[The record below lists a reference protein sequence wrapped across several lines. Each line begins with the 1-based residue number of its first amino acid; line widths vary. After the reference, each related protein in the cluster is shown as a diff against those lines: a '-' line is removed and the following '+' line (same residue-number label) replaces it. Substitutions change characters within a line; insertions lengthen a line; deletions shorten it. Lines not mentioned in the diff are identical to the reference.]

1 MYRNSVLLFLSLI
14 EIYRKMELSSKH
26 QDKERLISVVK
37 LSNLL
42 FEKMTTENIAVSKVV
57 DKKLLQSYI
66 FASAFD
72 FLILFVLNRRERE

>member
-1 MYRNSVLLFLSLI
+1 
-14 EIYRKMELSSKH
+14 MELSSKH